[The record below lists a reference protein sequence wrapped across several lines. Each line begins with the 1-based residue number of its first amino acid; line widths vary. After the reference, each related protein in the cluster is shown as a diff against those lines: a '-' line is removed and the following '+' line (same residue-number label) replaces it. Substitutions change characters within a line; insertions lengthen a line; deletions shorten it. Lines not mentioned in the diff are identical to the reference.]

1 MDTGAEIQQT
11 DSIAAIFLERAS
23 ADLKLPTL
31 WTRTADT
38 PYQSAT
44 WEQLLV
50 EVASTAAALQKQGVT
65 HGTRVVQLSDNRRG
79 WITLDL
85 ALQFLGAWHV
95 PISTHASP
103 TQIRQILDHCDP
115 AVIVVESTL
124 KDGWIAQG
132 VSDSVTTICHDHDG
146 KSPALSMAQLLAEFP
161 TTPEDALA
169 DLEVRLRRINPDDVC
184 SLVYTSGTTGPPKG
198 VMLSHRNMA
207 FDAMAI
213 VHAYEE
219 KPADKRL
226 SFLPFSHLYAR
237 TCDVYTWIARGSQ
250 LALAHSRETILA
262 DCQAFQPSLI
272 NGVPYFYQKVV
283 EGLKA
288 KGKLDAPGTLQKAFG
303 GDVRMCASG
312 GAPLAGWVIE
322 AFNRQ
327 GLSLLEGYGMTEAS
341 PVITVSTE
349 GAHRVG
355 SVGQKLNGIEIRI
368 SDQGELETRGLHVM
382 KGYYQDDDATRQV
395 MDGGWLRT
403 GDLGLIDEEGFVWIT
418 GRQKEMLVLSTG
430 RKVNPAALELAIGSD
445 PLVAQVIVCG
455 EGRKCLSALVVPD
468 PDQIRQRIKE
478 ARLWVF
484 SKRQALQHPVVR
496 GWYRDILDCQL
507 ANRADYEQIGPFTI
521 LGQGFTPA
529 TGEMT
534 AKLSLRR
541 EAIVKNYHDTI
552 EQMYNPPEVSR
563 PWWQMWSS

>member
-1 MDTGAEIQQT
+1 MDTGGEIQRT
-11 DSIAAIFLERAS
+11 DSIAAIFLERVR
-23 ADLKLPTL
+23 ADLKSPAL
-31 WTRTADT
+31 WTRSADSQ
-38 PYQSAT
+38 YQATT
-44 WEQLLV
+44 WEQLLL
-50 EVASTAAALQKQGVT
+50 EVASTVAALEQQGVT
-65 HGTRVVQLSDNRRG
+65 HGTRVVQLSENRRE

-85 ALQFLGAWHV
+85 ALLLLGAWHV

-103 TQIRQILDHCDP
+103 SQIRQILDHCDP
-115 AVIVVESTL
+115 AIIVVESTL
-124 KDGWIAQG
+124 KDGWIAKD
-132 VSDSVTTICHDHDG
+132 VSDSVITIGYDPDG
-146 KSPALSMAQLLAEFP
+146 SSDALLMSELTGAFP
-161 TTPEDALA
+161 TTVDRALA
-169 DLEVRLRRINPDDVC
+169 DLEDRLQRINPDEIC

-198 VMLSHRNMA
+198 VMLTHRNLA
-207 FDAMAI
+207 FDAMAV

-250 LALAHSRETILA
+250 LALAHARETILA
-262 DCQAFQPSLI
+262 DCQAIKPTLI

-288 KGKLDAPGTLQKAFG
+288 KGKLDAPGTLQTALG
-303 GDVRMCASG
+303 GEVRMCASG
-312 GAPLAGWVIE
+312 GAPLARWVIE
-322 AFNRQ
+322 AFEKQ

-341 PVITVSTE
+341 PVISVSTE
-349 GAHRVG
+349 AAHRAG
-355 SVGQKLNGIEIRI
+355 SVGKKLEGVEVRI
-368 SDQGELETRGLHVM
+368 SEQGELETRGPHVM
-382 KGYYQDDDATRQV
+382 RGYYQDDQATQQV
-395 MDGGWLRT
+395 MDGDWLRT
-403 GDLGLIDEEGFVWIT
+403 GDLGMIDEEDFLWIT

-430 RKVNPAALELAIGSD
+430 RKVIPTALELAISSD

-468 PDQIRQRIKE
+468 PDQLRKRIKE

-484 SKRQALQHPVVR
+484 SKRQALQHPTVR
-496 GWYRDILDCQL
+496 GWYRDILDCHL
-507 ANRADYEQIGPFTI
+507 ANRADYEQVGPFTI

-541 EAIVKNYHDTI
+541 DAIVKNYQDTI
-552 EQMYNPPEVSR
+552 EQMYKPQEVSR
-563 PWWQMWSS
+563 PWWRLWLL